1 VLLASGLAI
10 LFQRGGSLFG
20 CWRPSRR
27 VTRLASGLTPGCRY
41 ATRPSE
47 NPDSYYA
54 RFCHG
59 VEMLGFPRLSG
70 RFGAWV
76 RGGDDEDGFGS
87 EVNVADVRA
96 GRREDGWCS
105 VDCRAPAASTDNF
118 EVWAREGG
126 ARLLDTGTGV
136 DPRSATIRGTSAVWR
151 RAGAEQSAPLR

>member
-1 VLLASGLAI
+1 VLLASGSAI

-20 CWRPSRR
+20 CWRPSPR
-27 VTRLASGLTPGCRY
+27 VTRLARGLTPACRY

-54 RFCHG
+54 RFC
-59 VEMLGFPRLSG
+59 P
-70 RFGAWV
+70 
-76 RGGDDEDGFGS
+76 
-87 EVNVADVRA
+87 DVRA

-118 EVWAREGG
+118 EVWARDGG

-136 DPRSATIRGTSAVWR
+136 DPRSATIRGTSVVWR